1 MKKLCLAL
9 ALAAAS
15 APSSLWAQ
23 APAATAPAAAT
34 PAATHQVGLIDMAH
48 VFKNY
53 QKFSALTESL
63 QSEIEQTDSEA
74 KALVQKFQQL
84 QGQLSSGSLQEGSPE
99 FTRIESD
106 MLKAQTD
113 LESFKRVAQRDFLRK
128 EAEIYKTVYL
138 EVEDAVQRY
147 ASYYKYT
154 LVLRFSRDNVNEAT
168 DPKEIING
176 MNRQVVHF
184 RSEDDITDPILDYLN
199 SAWQKQNGGLPAA
212 GAATKTPA
220 ESATRPETKRL
231 PTGALPGGV
240 KR

>member
-1 MKKLCLAL
+1 MECFAVKKLCLAL

-23 APAATAPAAAT
+23 APAAIAPAAT
-34 PAATHQVGLIDMAH
+34 TAATHQVGLIDMAH

-63 QSEIEQTDSEA
+63 QSEIEQTDAEA
-74 KALVQKFQQL
+74 KTLVQKIQQL

-99 FTRIESD
+99 FTRLESD

-199 SAWQKQNGGLPAA
+199 SAWQKQNGGQPAG
-212 GAATKTPA
+212 GAATKTP
-220 ESATRPETKRL
+220 ETKR
-231 PTGALPGGV
+231 PASGALPGGL